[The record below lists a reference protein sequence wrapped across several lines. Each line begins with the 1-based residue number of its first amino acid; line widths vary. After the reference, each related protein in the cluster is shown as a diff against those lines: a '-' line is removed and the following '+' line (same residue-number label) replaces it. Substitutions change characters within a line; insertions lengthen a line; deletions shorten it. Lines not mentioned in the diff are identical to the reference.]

1 MQIKKYP
8 KYLNDFVIKFQID
21 LANAANRVGPCLQ
34 NGHLM
39 ISNQI
44 AKYMIRK
51 FKMTRR
57 MKKIDLVRF
66 LDLDEEIKKRITDTE
81 PAKITNLRVKLGN
94 RLICT
99 YATSVEIRLQ
109 DPFSYFYWEFE
120 REMMMDESGEEE
132 IKKKHRRLVNDVN
145 SN

>member
-1 MQIKKYP
+1 
-8 KYLNDFVIKFQID
+8 
-21 LANAANRVGPCLQ
+21 
-34 NGHLM
+34 
-39 ISNQI
+39 
-44 AKYMIRK
+44 
-51 FKMTRR
+51 MTRR